1 MKRKKILF
9 VCTGNTCRSPMAEAI
24 LRDKIKK
31 NKIKWWDVAS
41 CGIRAEVGSA
51 ISANS
56 KAVLHEVGINVEK
69 FSSKQLTIKKIA
81 ASTLVVCMTES
92 QRQMIEDC
100 GNVFSIKE
108 LCGFEVPDPYG
119 GDIVVYRKT
128 RDVLSIACD
137 WIIENYIKKY
147 IDEV

>member
-1 MKRKKILF
+1 
-9 VCTGNTCRSPMAEAI
+9 MAEAI

-51 ISANS
+51 MSANS
-56 KAVLHEVGINVEK
+56 KAVLREVGINVEK
-69 FSSKQLTIKKIA
+69 FSSKQLTHKRIV
-81 ASTLVVCMTES
+81 ASTLVVCMTEN

-119 GDIVVYRKT
+119 GDIGVYRKT
-128 RDVLSIACD
+128 RDALSLACD